1 VQGKCDEPSYRQA
14 FLHYLVELGGVAIVH
29 QHRRMFNGCWATYVN
44 GCGEAEEVC
53 SARSDDRYKTVP
65 IEIVRE

>member
-1 VQGKCDEPSYRQA
+1 M
-14 FLHYLVELGGVAIVH
+14 HYLVELGGVAIVH
-29 QHRRMFNGCWATYVN
+29 QHCLLAMLVMRRIFNGCWATYVN